1 MYQHRRGLIGWRSES
16 LTIPEQYSANVVTPA
31 KSKNMT
37 DISGQK
43 FGRLT
48 VISRA
53 GKNAV
58 RHCVWNCV
66 CECGVHRIVS
76 VYALLD
82 ARTVS
87 CGGHLAEYATARF
100 TRHGQATHNGYSQ
113 EYGCWKAMIQ
123 RCSNPKRKGYKN
135 YGGRGIRVCPEGSSF
150 DQFFLDMGPKPPG
163 LTLDR
168 TDVNG
173 NYEKANC
180 SWVTPSEQEYNKRL
194 SKNHTTG
201 VRGVSL
207 AGINCCSVQ
216 ISIDGK
222 RVYLGC
228 FPRTP
233 EGIQVAAEVIKQAR
247 RRAKIFS

>member
-1 MYQHRRGLIGWRSES
+1 M
-16 LTIPEQYSANVVTPA
+16 TTPEQYSANVVTPA

-37 DISGQK
+37 DVSGQK

-66 CECGVHRIVS
+66 CECGTHCVVS

-87 CGGHLAEYATARF
+87 CGGHLAEYAVARF
-100 TRHGQATHNGYSQ
+100 TRHGQAKNSNHTQ
-113 EYGCWKAMIQ
+113 EYVCWKAMIQ

-135 YGGRGIRVCPEGSSF
+135 YGGRGIRVCPEWSSF

-173 NYEKANC
+173 NYEKSNC
-180 SWVTPSEQEYNKRL
+180 RWATLSEQGLNKRVL
-194 SKNHTTG
+194 NDNQAGATG
-201 VRGVSL
+201 VELVGV
-207 AGINCCSVQ
+207 NCCSARPH
-216 ISIDGK
+216 INGK
-222 RVYLGC
+222 RTYLGC
-228 FPRTP
+228 WPRTS
-233 EGIQVAAEVIKQAR
+233 EGIQAATEAIKKAR
-247 RRAKIFS
+247 ALAKLLS